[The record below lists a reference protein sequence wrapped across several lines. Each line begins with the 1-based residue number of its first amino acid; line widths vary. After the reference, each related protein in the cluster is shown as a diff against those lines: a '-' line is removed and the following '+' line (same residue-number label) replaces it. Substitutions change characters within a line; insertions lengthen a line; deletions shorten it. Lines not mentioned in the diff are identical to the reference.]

1 MMDKNAIEAA
11 ADKAADLFERKE
23 CLCAE
28 AVVRVVVEAKG
39 PVPGLDSGLA
49 PSLASAFCSG
59 LSRTGGPCGALMG
72 AVLAVNI
79 LSGRRDPTATA
90 ESYAELERC
99 YAKARAVV
107 QGFEKEFGSRDC
119 TTLCGCDLTT
129 DQGRQAFADTGAG
142 VKCREFIRLGVR
154 LVLEA

>member
-11 ADKAADLFERKE
+11 ADRAADLFERKE

-28 AVVRVVVEAKG
+28 AVVKVAVEAEG
-39 PVPGLDSGLA
+39 PIPGLDSNLA
-49 PSLASAFCSG
+49 PSLATGFCSG

-79 LSGRRDPTATA
+79 LAGRRDPTATA

-99 YAKARAVV
+99 YAKARAVA
-107 QGFEKEFGSRDC
+107 QGFEERFGSRDC

-129 DQGRQAFADTGAG
+129 DQGRKAFADTKAGA
-142 VKCREFIRLGVR
+142 KCQEFIRLGVR